1 MKKVGVAILGL
12 GTVGG
17 GTYEILVKNHD
28 HIMSAQ
34 HLDVTV
40 EAVLEINKQ
49 RALDLGVEESKIYSN
64 MAEVVSNPGVDIV
77 VEVIGGIEPAKT
89 FILTALKNGKT
100 VVTANKELIS
110 KYWFE
115 IEEVAKKHHAGFY
128 FEASCVGGVPIIR
141 TLIDG
146 MQANHIQS
154 LTGIING
161 TTNFI
166 LSKMSNE
173 GLGYDEVLK
182 EAQANGFA
190 EANPTA
196 DVEGFDASYKLSILS
211 SLAFNRKVS
220 LDKVYREGI
229 TGIDK
234 VDIALG
240 KELGYTLKLLAIGK
254 DTENGIE
261 VRVHPAFIKNSHPL
275 ASVDGSFN
283 AVLLTG
289 DAVDDIM
296 LYGRGAGALP
306 TGSAIV
312 SDIVYAAKQTEHYY
326 VPFENTK
333 VSGEEI
339 AFVTDFETEYY
350 LRLQVDD
357 RAGVLAKISG
367 VLGDH
372 GVSLT
377 EVMQKGVSVNDTVT
391 IIFITH
397 RTHEESVNAAVEVL
411 KTTDYVKSVDA
422 IIRVEE

>member
-196 DVEGFDASYKLSILS
+196 DVEGFDASYKP
-211 SLAFNRKVS
+211 VS
-220 LDKVYREGI
+220 YTHLVS
-229 TGIDK
+229 
-234 VDIALG
+234 AL
-240 KELGYTLKLLAIGK
+240 
-254 DTENGIE
+254 
-261 VRVHPAFIKNSHPL
+261 RV
-275 ASVDGSFN
+275 
-283 AVLLTG
+283 
-289 DAVDDIM
+289 
-296 LYGRGAGALP
+296 
-306 TGSAIV
+306 
-312 SDIVYAAKQTEHYY
+312 
-326 VPFENTK
+326 
-333 VSGEEI
+333 
-339 AFVTDFETEYY
+339 
-350 LRLQVDD
+350 
-357 RAGVLAKISG
+357 
-367 VLGDH
+367 
-372 GVSLT
+372 
-377 EVMQKGVSVNDTVT
+377 
-391 IIFITH
+391 
-397 RTHEESVNAAVEVL
+397 
-411 KTTDYVKSVDA
+411 
-422 IIRVEE
+422 